1 MSPKNKN
8 KLRIIRNK
16 LDKLDDSML
25 LLIKK
30 RTNLVTEVLKLKEFK
45 YQIVDKERIKKIL
58 IRVKKKSLEHKI
70 DPKITNKIWIN
81 MIKSYI
87 EFENRNFKKN
97 SYLLCGGSF
106 FSTNISCLRV
116 EGLYFLTLS
125 FTFAFSPPD
134 GFFT

>member
-30 RTNLVTEVLKLKEFK
+30 RTFLVTEVLKLKEFK

-70 DPKITNKIWIN
+70 DPKITNKIWLN

-87 EFENRNFKKN
+87 EFENRNFKKK
-97 SYLLCGGSF
+97 
-106 FSTNISCLRV
+106 
-116 EGLYFLTLS
+116 
-125 FTFAFSPPD
+125 
-134 GFFT
+134 